1 MKEETKWHKEGYEAY
16 ERGEY
21 VVDNPYIGDDRGKG
35 WQWSFGWHDAMA
47 NKVAAL
53 DLIINTYNNLSYDD
67 QTPEDWED
75 FRESIKDFHKWHHT
89 ARADRKKNSH
99 ES

>member
-1 MKEETKWHKEGYEAY
+1 MKEETKWHKEGYKAY

-21 VVDNPYIGDDRGKG
+21 MVDNPYIGDDRGKG

-53 DLIINTYNNLSYDD
+53 DLIISTYN

-75 FRESIKDFHKWHHT
+75 FRDSIKDYHKWHT
-89 ARADRKKNSH
+89 ARADIKKHSH